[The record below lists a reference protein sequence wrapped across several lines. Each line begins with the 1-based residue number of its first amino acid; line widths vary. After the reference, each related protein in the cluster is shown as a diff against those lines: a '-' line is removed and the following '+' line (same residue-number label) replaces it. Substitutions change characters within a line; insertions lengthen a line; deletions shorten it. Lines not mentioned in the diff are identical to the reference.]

1 MPYKSEATQITCDIV
16 GDAEEGEG
24 VKGVGEGGSA
34 GLVELVEDRAQQ
46 RGDHLESVERAAA

>member
-24 VKGVGEGGSA
+24 EEGSA

-46 RGDHLESVERAAA
+46 RGDHLESVERAAARTR